1 MCRKWTKEEKEE
13 LRQQLALG
21 IKLKN
26 VLIPGRNHESIRN
39 QAVSQLK
46 LIPPIRNPGWSAE
59 QEAKLKELR
68 WQGVP
73 ARKIAALGMLG
84 APYRTLCATRK
95 RCSKLELGQKSRSEA
110 GKNRKIWRK
119 GEKEEFLAFLHLHS
133 AKFSPDEIAE
143 KLGVKK
149 STVAK
154 WQRELGVKLCLQETI
169 ALPCVRERLKK
180 SYREK
185 GQKYFD
191 SFEKRILEREK
202 KLLALLSKMREKRWI
217 VPPEEKRCRSCGQAW
232 LKHRDFFFRAI
243 VKTHGLTCWYFYP
256 DCKICVAKQR
266 HEKKLALRRKE
277 SREAV

>member
-21 IKLKN
+21 IKLED

-68 WQGVP
+68 RQGVP

-84 APYRTLCATRK
+84 PPHRTLCAIRR

-110 GKNRKIWRK
+110 AKNRKIWRK
-119 GEKEEFLAFLHLHS
+119 GEKEEFLTFLRLHS
-133 AKFSPDEIAE
+133 AELAPEEIAE
-143 KLGVKK
+143 KLAVKK

-154 WQRELGVKLCLQETI
+154 WQREFGVKLRLQETI
-169 ALPCVRERLKK
+169 LLTHVREKLKK
-180 SYREK
+180 SYMEK
-185 GQKYFD
+185 GQKRFNE
-191 SFEKRILEREK
+191 FEKRILKRKEE
-202 KLLALLSKMREKRWI
+202 LLALLSKMREKRWI
-217 VPPEEKRCRSCGQAW
+217 VSPEEKRCRSCGQVW
-232 LKHRDFFFRAI
+232 LKHRNFFFRAI
-243 VKTHGLTCWYFYP
+243 VKMHGLTCWYFYP
-256 DCKICVAKQR
+256 DCKICIARQR
-266 HEKKLALRRKE
+266 HEKKLALR
-277 SREAV
+277 